1 MCSLWKY
8 MLLHEIA
15 REIQFFSY
23 LLCTWKKSQ
32 KVRTD
37 EFWQRAFKLFVL
49 CICVTTLHSCY
60 NFAFMLHENAL
71 LFSPSEM
78 HHFLLA
84 KKLWYCV
91 GGVCFQ
97 RHCDVSS
104 RYSKNTRFYELTW
117 WSKLAPAESFHI
129 LIISPSSE
137 LRHKYKL
144 NWLFCKFPISNM
156 HLTRHLTQATLL
168 LLLLNMC
175 LLHIHVLCSFDT
187 LGIWPLRLQKTAKN
201 FDDAL
206 LLSFVGQS
214 R

>member
-1 MCSLWKY
+1 MQCVVFENTCYYTKLQEKSNFFLTFY
-8 MLLHEIA
+8 VHEKNHKKSG
-15 REIQFFSY
+15 QTNYDSVHSSY
-23 LLCTWKKSQ
+23 LY
-32 KVRTD
+32 
-37 EFWQRAFKLFVL
+37 FAFVFVL
-49 CICVTTLHSCY
+49 CIHVTWKCTPFQPIRNASFFISYKTMVLCWWGMFPKTLWC
-60 NFAFMLHENAL
+60 
-71 LFSPSEM
+71 
-78 HHFLLA
+78 
-84 KKLWYCV
+84 C
-91 GGVCFQ
+91 
-97 RHCDVSS
+97 VSS
-104 RYSKNTRFYELTW
+104 RYSKNTRFYQLTW
-117 WSKLAPAESFHI
+117 YSKLATAESFHI

-137 LRHKYKL
+137 LWHKYKL

>member
-1 MCSLWKY
+1 
-8 MLLHEIA
+8 
-15 REIQFFSY
+15 
-23 LLCTWKKSQ
+23 
-32 KVRTD
+32 
-37 EFWQRAFKLFVL
+37 
-49 CICVTTLHSCY
+49 
-60 NFAFMLHENAL
+60 MLHENAL

-84 KKLWYCV
+84 KKLQYCV

-97 RHCDVSS
+97 RHCDAVSVAGIARILGFINWFDNLNQS
-104 RYSKNTRFYELTW
+104 AT
-117 WSKLAPAESFHI
+117 AESFHV

-137 LRHKYKL
+137 QSHKYKL
-144 NWLFCKFPISNM
+144 KWLFCKFPISNM
-156 HLTRHLTQATLL
+156 RLTRHLTQATLL

-175 LLHIHVLCSFDT
+175 LLHIHVFCSFDT